1 MRYAAN
7 NHKSDLKSAGRKA
20 VGVQFP
26 LRAPVKNMNKWSL
39 YAYTLGDFK
48 GEVIGLFSW
57 EE

>member
-1 MRYAAN
+1 
-7 NHKSDLKSAGRKA
+7 
-20 VGVQFP
+20 
-26 LRAPVKNMNKWSL
+26 MNKWSL